1 MPVMMLIMN
10 CITLLVIWVGAHQI
24 ADSTM
29 QVGNMMAFMQYAMQI
44 IMSFLMISMMFI
56 MVPRA
61 AVSGERIAEVL
72 AVDPVTCSMILVLR
86 LIQDRQQPLSALPA
100 QVNQH

>member
-1 MPVMMLIMN
+1 MMLIMN

-61 AVSGERIAEVL
+61 AVS
-72 AVDPVTCSMILVLR
+72 AVITYF
-86 LIQDRQQPLSALPA
+86 LSKADD
-100 QVNQH
+100 VVVSR

>member
-72 AVDPVTCSMILVLR
+72 AVDPVIKKSQKFQSPSSEYAGTTSV
-86 LIQDRQQPLSALPA
+86 
-100 QVNQH
+100 